1 MNLGVIGGG
10 INGVMSAWILAQAG
24 HHVTLF
30 ERDELMAATSSRS
43 TKLLHGGLR
52 YLEHGHLGLV
62 REALRERRWWIEQA
76 PHLAHPIQLL
86 VPIYRRSRRRPLKVR
101 LGLSLYDWLAGTEGL
116 GRHRW
121 HNHQEV
127 LKLCPQLRRDD
138 LMGGFTF
145 VDGQMDDRALGLW
158 AANQAREAGVTILTH
173 SLVDRIETG
182 GKLVSEGKLYQFHV
196 VVNVAGPWAKQLL
209 DRSGIAT
216 AYDLDLV
223 RGSHLLLNVTID
235 CGCLVEVPGEERI
248 CFVLPYQGKTL
259 VGTTEVRQGLEQP
272 ITCSG
277 QEQDYLLNVYN
288 TQFLPKVDER
298 HIASDFA
305 GVRPLIRSHRDPSR
319 TSREY
324 VIERSGSLVNV
335 FGGKWTTARALA
347 KKVLAVV
354 SRSVPLQHDLKR
366 SRDGIY

>member
-1 MNLGVIGGG
+1 MKVGVIGGG
-10 INGVMSAWILAQAG
+10 INGVMSAWILARAG

-30 ERDELMAATSSRS
+30 ERDELMGGTSSRS

-76 PHLAHPIQLL
+76 PHLAHRIQLL
-86 VPIYRRSRRRPLKVR
+86 VPIYRRSRRRSFKVR
-101 LGLSLYDWLAGTEGL
+101 LGLTLYDWLAGTESL
-116 GRHRW
+116 GRHQW
-121 HNHQEV
+121 HNYQEV
-127 LKLCPQLRRDD
+127 LRLCPQLRLDG
-138 LMGGFTF
+138 LVGGFTF

-158 AANQAREAGVTILTH
+158 AANEAQKAGVTILTH
-173 SLVDRIETG
+173 SPVERVETDG
-182 GKLVSEGKLYQFHV
+182 QLGTAGKSYKFDG

-216 AYDLDLV
+216 SYDLDLV
-223 RGSHLLLNVTID
+223 RGSHLLLDVTID
-235 CGCLVEVPGEERI
+235 CGCLVEVPGEKRI

-272 ITCSG
+272 AKCSA

-288 TQFLPKVDER
+288 TQFRPKVDER
-298 HIASDFA
+298 NIASNFA
-305 GVRPLIRSHRDPSR
+305 GVRPLIRSHRNPSR

-324 VIERSGSLVNV
+324 VIERRGSLINV

-347 KKVLAVV
+347 NKVLAII
-354 SRSVPLQHDLKR
+354 SKPESLY
-366 SRDGIY
+366 S